1 MIPVSFGSDNH
12 SGVHPI
18 VLDALNRANNDFCV
32 AYGEEEFSHGIE
44 NRIATFFG
52 GNCRVWFTMTG
63 TGANVLSIQYLM
75 HSYHCVICAHTAHIN
90 VHECGAVQKFT
101 QARLLPITTEDG
113 KLSPE
118 LIAPHLE
125 GKGDVHMSQYRII
138 SISQATETGLVYT
151 VAELRTLADF
161 AHANDM
167 LLHVDGARLAN
178 ALVACNTEPSVMFRD
193 AGVDIVSFGGTKNGL
208 MFGEAIISYLPDR
221 EDDLIF
227 YRKQAAQLY
236 SKMRYI
242 AAQYDA
248 YLTDDLWRQNAIQA
262 NRMTALLAD
271 ELEKLPGVIITQPVE
286 ANALFAIMPR
296 HKIAPLMD
304 KYHFY
309 MWDDC
314 RNEVRLMCSFNTEPE
329 HIDQFIRDYLSIP
342 DPE

>member
-12 SGVHPI
+12 SGVHPA
-18 VLDALNRANNDFCV
+18 VLNSLLRINTDFCV
-32 AYGEEEFSHGIE
+32 AYGEEEYTRGIE
-44 NRIATFFG
+44 DRIETLFG

-63 TGANVLSIQYLM
+63 TGANIVSLQYLIR
-75 HSYHCVICAHTAHIN
+75 SYHSVICAHTAHIN

-101 QARLLPITTEDG
+101 QALLLPIRTEDG

-125 GKGDVHMSQYRII
+125 GKNDPHMSQYRII
-138 SISQATETGLVYT
+138 SISQTTETGLVYT
-151 VAELRTLADF
+151 VDEISALAEY
-161 AHANDM
+161 AHDNDM

-178 ALVACNTEPSVMFRD
+178 ALAACNTDPVTMFRE

-221 EDDLIF
+221 EEDLVF

-248 YLTDDLWRQNAIQA
+248 YLSDDLWMQNALQA
-262 NRMTALLAD
+262 NRMAAQMKDGLEPLA
-271 ELEKLPGVIITQPVE
+271 GIAITQQVQ

-296 HKIAPLMD
+296 HKIPLLMD

-309 MWDDC
+309 MWDESRC
-314 RNEVRLMCSFNTEPE
+314 EVRLMCSFNTRPV
-329 HIDQFIRDYLSIP
+329 HIDQFINDYLSIP
-342 DPE
+342 DPN

>member
-12 SGVHPI
+12 SGVHPA
-18 VLDALNRANNDFCV
+18 VLNSLLRINTDFCV
-32 AYGEEEFSHGIE
+32 AYGEEEYTRGVE
-44 NRIATFFG
+44 DRIGTLFG
-52 GNCRVWFTMTG
+52 GNCRVWFAMTG
-63 TGANVLSIQYLM
+63 TGANIVSLQYLIR
-75 HSYHCVICAHTAHIN
+75 SYHSVICAHTAHIN

-101 QARLLPITTEDG
+101 QARLLPIPTENG

-125 GKGDVHMSQYRII
+125 GKNDPHMSQYRII
-138 SISQATETGLVYT
+138 SISQTTETGLVYT
-151 VAELRTLADF
+151 VDEICALAEY
-161 AHANDM
+161 AHDNNM

-178 ALVACNTEPSVMFRD
+178 ALAACNTDPVTMFRET
-193 AGVDIVSFGGTKNGL
+193 GVDIVSFGGTKNGL
-208 MFGEAIISYLPDR
+208 MFGEAIVSYLPDR
-221 EDDLIF
+221 EDDLVF

-248 YLTDDLWRQNAIQA
+248 YLSDDLWMQNALQA
-262 NRMTALLAD
+262 NRMAALMKD
-271 ELEKLPGVIITQPVE
+271 ELEPLAGITITQPVQ

-309 MWDDC
+309 LWDESRC
-314 RNEVRLMCSFNTEPE
+314 EVRLMCSFNTQPE
-329 HIDQFIRDYLSIP
+329 HIDQFVKDFLSIP
-342 DPE
+342 DPN

>member
-12 SGVHPI
+12 SGVHPS
-18 VLDALNRANNDFCV
+18 VLIALERVNADFCV
-32 AYGEEEFSHGIE
+32 AYGEEEYTRGIKD
-44 NRIATFFG
+44 RIAELFG

-63 TGANVLSIQYLM
+63 TGANILSLQYLM
-75 HSYHCVICAHTAHIN
+75 RSYHSVICAHTAHIN

-101 QARLLPITTEDG
+101 QGRLLPIHTEDG

-125 GKGDVHMSQYRII
+125 GKNDPHMSQYRII
-138 SISQATETGLVYT
+138 SISQTTETGLVYA
-151 VAELRTLADF
+151 VDEIKALAEF
-161 AHANDM
+161 AHDNDM

-178 ALVACNTEPSVMFRD
+178 ALAACNTEPVTMFRD

-221 EDDLIF
+221 EDDLVF

-248 YLTDDLWRQNAIQA
+248 YLSDDLWKQNALQA
-262 NRMTALLAD
+262 NRMAALFTE
-271 ELEKLPGVIITQPVE
+271 ELSKLPGITITQPVQ
-286 ANALFAIMPR
+286 ANALFAVIPH

-309 MWDDC
+309 VWDESRC
-314 RNEVRLMCSFNTEPE
+314 EVRLMCSFNTERE
-329 HIDQFIRDYLSIP
+329 HIDQFIRDYHSIP
-342 DPE
+342 DPR